1 MSKIKEPIVDPRILR
16 MDLPSDSET
25 VKVNYGEHGGNYE
38 VFVRKSEKKPF
49 VHVGSLHASDAMM
62 ALLLAKEVYGRRQ
75 VISESNICIVET
87 VNMYGWKYDVVES
100 RLPAVE
106 TQHPCEPY
114 QVFAQKKRGEQ
125 HEAVGTI
132 EASSP
137 EEALVTAN
145 ASFGLPKFIHVWV
158 AKVFATHTFTTEVRE
173 GLFVDSKDE
182 NSNKHYREAG
192 SYALNVQRK
201 LNTLKEENKTKPK
214 TDP

>member
-25 VKVNYGEHGGNYE
+25 VKVNYGENGGNYE
-38 VFVRKSEKKPF
+38 VFVRKSERKPF
-49 VHVGSLHASDAMM
+49 IHVGSLHASDAMM
-62 ALLLAKEVYGRRQ
+62 ALLSAKEIYGRRQ
-75 VISESNICIVET
+75 VIPESNICIIET
-87 VNMYGWKYDVVES
+87 VNIYGWKYDVVES
-100 RLPAVE
+100 LANSAH
-106 TQHPCEPY
+106 TQQTNEPY

-132 EASSP
+132 EASNP
-137 EEALVTAN
+137 EEALVIAN

-158 AKVFATHTFTTEVRE
+158 AKVFAIHTFPTEVRE
-173 GLFVDSKDE
+173 GFFVDSKDE
-182 NSNKHYREAG
+182 NSSKHYREAG

-201 LNTLKEENKTKPK
+201 LNKLKEGNKIKPK